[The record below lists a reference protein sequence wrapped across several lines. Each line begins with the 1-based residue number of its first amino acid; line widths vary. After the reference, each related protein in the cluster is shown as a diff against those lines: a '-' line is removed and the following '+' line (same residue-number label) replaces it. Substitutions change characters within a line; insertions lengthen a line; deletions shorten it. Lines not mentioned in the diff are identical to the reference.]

1 MVFASSA
8 FIFASTR
15 LQNSRIFC
23 EREQRSIFE
32 RKVWSE
38 CKNSEGESRASHS
51 RITLAYVASRLPK
64 TSENDCFA
72 VYASTSSDQFSH
84 ASTFEIT
91 NGEQQA
97 LRKFS
102 ASWNLS
108 LLKRCFAPS
117 NLADTFKN
125 TGQKKQD
132 NKRKARQH
140 VKTLSP
146 FNYA

>member
-1 MVFASSA
+1 MSIDLHSNGKTSFYTNHILKCS
-8 FIFASTR
+8 IIR

-23 EREQRSIFE
+23 ERERRSIFE

-64 TSENDCFA
+64 TYENDCFA

-108 LLKRCFAPS
+108 LLKRC
-117 NLADTFKN
+117 L
-125 TGQKKQD
+125 
-132 NKRKARQH
+132 
-140 VKTLSP
+140 LSG
-146 FNYA
+146 